1 MSLLK
6 HTFLY
11 SVGKI
16 LPQFIG
22 FLLLPIYTS
31 VLTTKEYGI
40 IESLYIVT
48 MVLTIFFSLASER
61 SMFRLYYDY
70 KTKLDKQLFIGN
82 LSIIV
87 IIASSCLLGLT
98 FLFSNQVSLI
108 FKDIPFN
115 PFFIFAILT
124 SFLMTFSFIPQTL
137 YQVEKQPI
145 KFLIL
150 SISTFVT
157 STLFILYFILYQQQG
172 AIGLIKG
179 RFFGYLCIFP
189 FNLLII
195 YKASSFKIKKRV
207 IKNILNFSIPMIPIL
222 LTAWILNMSNRIFIE
237 QYFSLIEVGIF
248 SLAFRISSIVT
259 IVLGGLFTAFNPV
272 FYSLSN
278 DNINI
283 EESKNKLYNLC
294 KIISF
299 TVLFTCF
306 SVCLVSKEI
315 ISLFFDKSYSPAI
328 GLIPLIIVS
337 ILLVNISGLFNL
349 MIYQEKKPKTIMYI
363 SIVGAFLS
371 ILLNF
376 LLVPRYGMI
385 GAAYASIITA
395 LIIMV
400 SKYVYARK
408 AYYIGLPI
416 KSMFF
421 YFVLGLIVI
430 FFDMKFNYNL
440 YYSLVTKC
448 VILGLLIIVFYIKNK
463 SLRKLIT

>member
-1 MSLLK
+1 
-6 HTFLY
+6 
-11 SVGKI
+11 
-16 LPQFIG
+16 
-22 FLLLPIYTS
+22 
-31 VLTTKEYGI
+31 
-40 IESLYIVT
+40 
-48 MVLTIFFSLASER
+48 
-61 SMFRLYYDY
+61 
-70 KTKLDKQLFIGN
+70 
-82 LSIIV
+82 
-87 IIASSCLLGLT
+87 
-98 FLFSNQVSLI
+98 
-108 FKDIPFN
+108 
-115 PFFIFAILT
+115 
-124 SFLMTFSFIPQTL
+124 
-137 YQVEKQPI
+137 
-145 KFLIL
+145 
-150 SISTFVT
+150 
-157 STLFILYFILYQQQG
+157 
-172 AIGLIKG
+172 
-179 RFFGYLCIFP
+179 
-189 FNLLII
+189 
-195 YKASSFKIKKRV
+195 
-207 IKNILNFSIPMIPIL
+207 MIPIL

-237 QYFSLIEVGIF
+237 QYFSLVEVGVF

-363 SIVGAFLS
+363 SIVGAFSS

-376 LLVPRYGMI
+376 LLVPRYSMI

-400 SKYVYARK
+400 IKYVYARK

-416 KSMFF
+416 KSMFV
-421 YFVLGLIVI
+421 YFVFGLIII
-430 FFDMKFNYNL
+430 FFDMKFSYNL
-440 YYSLVTKC
+440 YYSLVIKC
-448 VILGLLIIVFYIKNK
+448 VILGLVIIVFYIKNK